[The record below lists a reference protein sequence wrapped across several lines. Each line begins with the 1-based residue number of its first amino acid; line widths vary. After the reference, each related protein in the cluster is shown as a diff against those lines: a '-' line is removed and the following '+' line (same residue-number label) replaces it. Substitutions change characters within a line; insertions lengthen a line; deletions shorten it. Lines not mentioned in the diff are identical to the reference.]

1 MQYYQTADE
10 HSATSIIGAKQ
21 RISLFPIHKGLMIH
35 EKYTESVHVF
45 TVKRTLDI

>member
-21 RISLFPIHKGLMIH
+21 RSLFPIHKGLMIH